1 MVALEHCRMPMHAPP
16 LPNQHT
22 CMYYIARYLLVDP
35 VDLFRAPSMR
45 PGTFGVP
52 ESLDLPFTTQTIGI
66 FLAKENFF
74 PYLPTV
80 VGIGAG

>member
-1 MVALEHCRMPMHAPP
+1 MHAPP

-22 CMYYIARYLLVDP
+22 CMYYISRYLLVDP

-66 FLAKENFF
+66 F
-74 PYLPTV
+74 
-80 VGIGAG
+80 G

>member
-1 MVALEHCRMPMHAPP
+1 
-16 LPNQHT
+16 
-22 CMYYIARYLLVDP
+22 
-35 VDLFRAPSMR
+35 MR

-74 PYLPTV
+74 PYLPTFKLYFKV
-80 VGIGAG
+80 WQSK